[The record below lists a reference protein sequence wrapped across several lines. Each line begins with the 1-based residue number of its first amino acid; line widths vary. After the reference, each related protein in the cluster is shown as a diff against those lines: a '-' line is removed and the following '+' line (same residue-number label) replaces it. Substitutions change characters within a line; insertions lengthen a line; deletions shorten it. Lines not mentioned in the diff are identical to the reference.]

1 MTDWRSARN
10 ALATAVLA
18 GMTAWAYQA
27 VSAPGPKAEQAWSF
41 DMWCLEMQLYPS
53 RRCHARLPEDMK
65 DYDAYRADVEK
76 YREEQQ
82 SKDKR
87 DQEILDR
94 QNRNLPGTPF
104 AK

>member
-1 MTDWRSARN
+1 MLDFRSARN
-10 ALATAVLA
+10 ALAVAVLA
-18 GMTAWAYQA
+18 GMTAWGYQA
-27 VSAPGPKAEQAWSF
+27 ISAPGSKAEGAWSF
-41 DMWCLEMQLYPS
+41 DMWCLEMQLYPAK
-53 RRCHARLPEDMK
+53 RCNARLPEDLK
-65 DYDAYRADVEK
+65 DYNSYRADVEK
-76 YREEQQ
+76 YREGQL